1 MECISNGKSLP
12 PRYTGFDS
20 MPIAGKLKPIIA
32 KTFAFD

>member
-1 MECISNGKSLP
+1 MERISNGKSLP

-20 MPIAGKLKPIIA
+20 IPIAGKLKPIIA